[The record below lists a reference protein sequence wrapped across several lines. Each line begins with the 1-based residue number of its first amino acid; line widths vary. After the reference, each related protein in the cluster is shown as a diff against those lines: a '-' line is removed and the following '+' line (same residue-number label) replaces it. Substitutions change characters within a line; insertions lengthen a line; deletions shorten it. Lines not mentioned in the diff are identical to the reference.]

1 MENNLSKILS
11 KNILYILKS
20 NNKGIYE
27 NIPLLDLSSL
37 DCSNLSGY
45 KEILKYSNNTFL
57 TEDNLCFLIG
67 DYSDK
72 LINFLIDN
80 DIITI
85 NL

>member
-20 NNKGIYE
+20 NNKGIFS
-27 NIPLLDLSSL
+27 NIPCLDISTLDYSS
-37 DCSNLSGY
+37 LSGY
-45 KEILKYSNNTFL
+45 KEILKYSNNTFK
-57 TEDNLCFLIG
+57 TEDNLCLLIG

-72 LINFLIDN
+72 FISFLIDN